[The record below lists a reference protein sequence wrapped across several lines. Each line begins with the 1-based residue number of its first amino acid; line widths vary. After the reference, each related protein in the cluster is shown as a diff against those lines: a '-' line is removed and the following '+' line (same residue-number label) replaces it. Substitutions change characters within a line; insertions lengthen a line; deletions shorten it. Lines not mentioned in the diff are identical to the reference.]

1 MITITISK
9 ALYLAMA
16 LSFAFCATS
25 ALFRIVDIIERRHN
39 HG

>member
-16 LSFAFCATS
+16 LSFALCATS
-25 ALFRIVDIIERRHN
+25 VLFKIVDIIERK
-39 HG
+39 